1 MMRVILTV
9 YLCLSVFSSGVNG
22 KGTNI
27 ITIDDLK
34 AWKKL
39 LRSRNNVLTMFASDI
54 KIAQP
59 LLPVLD
65 NVAESVKGTGSVA
78 FVDCSDA
85 KKLCKTL
92 KIIPKTYLLKHY
104 KDGSF
109 HKDYDRRLQKSSF
122 LNFLN
127 DPTSEAPWSEDE
139 TAKDVKHI
147 DSSSAF
153 YKFIGKEQRPLLIM
167 FYAPWCGH
175 CKKMKPEFAQ
185 AATKLKGK
193 AVLAG
198 MDVDKPDAM
207 LVREEFNITGFPTV
221 LYFEGGQLLY
231 DYWGSRDE
239 AGIIEWMKNPQPPP
253 KREEQTVEAN
263 WAGELENI
271 VHLTI
276 ENFEEFVKSNPSVLV
291 AFYAPWCGH
300 CKAMKPD
307 YNIAAKIME
316 QEKIQ
321 GKLAAVDA
329 TSEKQLASMFEVK
342 GFPTIKYFQNGNFV
356 YDYGYPRSTEAFIDF
371 MKDPKPPPP
380 PEKEWSEIET
390 EVHHLT
396 DDDFKT
402 FLKKTKHVLVMFY
415 APWCGHCKA
424 AKPHFTTAAE
434 AFKAERKT
442 SFAAV
447 DCTKYPSTCTSH
459 DVQGYPTI
467 VYFNYGKKSFKYM
480 GPRTEAGFVEFMS
493 NPDSFAPIVKDEF

>member
-1 MMRVILTV
+1 MRLILTV

-22 KGTNI
+22 KGTSI

-39 LRSRNNVLTMFASDI
+39 LRSRNNVLTIFASE
-54 KIAQP
+54 KKLAQP

-65 NVAESVKGTGSVA
+65 SVAENIKGTGSVA

-92 KIIPKTYLLKHY
+92 KITPKTYLLKHY
-104 KDGSF
+104 KDGGF

-153 YKFIGKEQRPLLIM
+153 YKFIGKEQKPLLVM

-253 KREEQTVEAN
+253 KREEKTVEAN
-263 WAGELENI
+263 WASELENI
-271 VHLTI
+271 VHLTT
-276 ENFEEFVKSNPSVLV
+276 ENFEVFVKSNPSVLV

-307 YNIAAKIME
+307 YNKAAKIME
-316 QEKIQ
+316 QENIQ

-329 TSEKQLASMFEVK
+329 TAEKELASMFEVK
-342 GFPTIKYFQNGNFV
+342 GFPTIKYFQNGDLL
-356 YDYGYPRSTEAFIDF
+356 YDYGYPRSTEAFVDF

-380 PEKEWSEIET
+380 PEKDWSEI
-390 EVHHLT
+390 
-396 DDDFKT
+396 
-402 FLKKTKHVLVMFY
+402 
-415 APWCGHCKA
+415 
-424 AKPHFTTAAE
+424 
-434 AFKAERKT
+434 
-442 SFAAV
+442 
-447 DCTKYPSTCTSH
+447 
-459 DVQGYPTI
+459 
-467 VYFNYGKKSFKYM
+467 
-480 GPRTEAGFVEFMS
+480 
-493 NPDSFAPIVKDEF
+493 